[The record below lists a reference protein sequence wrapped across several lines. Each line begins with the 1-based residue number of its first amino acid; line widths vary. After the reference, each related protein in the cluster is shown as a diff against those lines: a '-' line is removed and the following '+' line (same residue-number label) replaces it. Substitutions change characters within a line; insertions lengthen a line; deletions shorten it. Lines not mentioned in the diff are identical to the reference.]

1 MSELTDSLRT
11 HGLQHKGTH
20 LGGLL
25 QWAALHTESQDQALA
40 DLREEHAREENDRM
54 QMEGAL
60 SAAKEAIEAALA
72 AVNSP
77 LRRPIEL
84 GRDMCGHINLMAA
97 HGDPDYLLANGFNP
111 RPPSLT
117 GEPEERGMQIVG
129 DVVFQSTPAIAD
141 GRTVFALSAKGQKQC
156 FNPRPPSLTGEPF
169 ELLMR
174 ACAAE
179 VSIHARHR

>member
-25 QWAALHTESQDQALA
+25 QWAALHIESQDQALA

-60 SAAKEAIEAALA
+60 GAAKEAIEAALA

-77 LRRPIEL
+77 LWRPIETAPK
-84 GRDMCGHINLMAA
+84 GERV
-97 HGDPDYLLANGFNP
+97 LLWSEIT
-111 RPPSLT
+111 R
-117 GEPEERGMQIVG
+117 
-129 DVVFQSTPAIAD
+129 
-141 GRTVFALSAKGQKQC
+141 
-156 FNPRPPSLTGEPF
+156 GEPF
-169 ELLMR
+169 IVDW
-174 ACAAE
+174 AE
-179 VSIHARHR
+179 YARYNHPQFTHWSRWDGLPPTSAEGVEHG

>member
-1 MSELTDSLRT
+1 M
-11 HGLQHKGTH
+11 
-20 LGGLL
+20 
-25 QWAALHTESQDQALA
+25 
-40 DLREEHAREENDRM
+40 AR
-54 QMEGAL
+54 
-60 SAAKEAIEAALA
+60 
-72 AVNSP
+72 
-77 LRRPIEL
+77 LRRVGKRFQSTPAIAD
-84 GRDMCGHINLMAA
+84 GRTGTACAGILRRAEFQFTPAIADGRTA